1 MDLSQ
6 ALESIQQKIDL
17 QGSRMTEEEASV
29 LGANLDNPTAV
40 CFYAM
45 GLLMNSSVRF
55 KKLFFQGYD
64 ELQTEAFAL
73 LDKEIEN
80 KNSLAM
86 YLAAQIKCGMFGKFP
101 RQAEEGRALY
111 EQYYELTG
119 DEDIKTGILDRWDE
133 FDEEMKRHFDD
144 MRIYEVMTDLRNQ
157 GFTDFSSHDEAY
169 YEDESDGAE

>member
-1 MDLSQ
+1 MDLIQ
-6 ALESIQQKIDL
+6 ALESIQKKTDL
-17 QGSRMTEEEASV
+17 QGSRMTEEEADI
-29 LGANLDNPTAV
+29 LGANLENPTVV
-40 CFYAM
+40 CYYAL

-55 KKLFFQGYD
+55 KKLFFKGYD

-80 KNSLAM
+80 KNPLAM
-86 YLAAQIKCGMFGKFP
+86 YLTAQIKCGMFGKFP

-119 DEDIKTGILDRWDE
+119 DEDIKTHILDRWDE
-133 FDEEMKRHFDD
+133 FDEEMRRHFDD
-144 MRIYEVMTDLRNQ
+144 MRIYEVMTDVRNQ